1 MEGYE
6 ERRRKLR
13 MIDTDIFTIVLPNPG
28 TRGPGGVAPTGSTP
42 GLVDPV
48 EAPPLGPRLCH
59 FCFFT
64 IVLPNPRT
72 RGPGAAAPTGSTPG
86 LVDPVEA
93 PPPGPRFISSVNP
106 LEWLPRGQP

>member
-1 MEGYE
+1 
-6 ERRRKLR
+6 
-13 MIDTDIFTIVLPNPG
+13 MIDTDGFFTIVLPNPG

-59 FCFFT
+59 FCFFK

-72 RGPGAAAPTGSTPG
+72 RGSLRYYFCNHAVDSIEKG
-86 LVDPVEA
+86 L
-93 PPPGPRFISSVNP
+93 
-106 LEWLPRGQP
+106 